1 MRFIIIALFFF
12 SSTTFSQ
19 EKTVD
24 VYFKNTPASEVL
36 KIIETHFG
44 ITISYADESLEGKF
58 FSLKS
63 KEATLEELL
72 FELSTKLNLK
82 FRFIKNDYIVLTK
95 QEKKQDPIYKL
106 SEVVLKSYLTRGIA
120 KNKNG
125 TFIINPKK
133 LDILPGITEADV
145 LESIQELPGVISPD
159 ETATG
164 LNVRGG
170 DVDQNHILWDD
181 ITIYHTGHFFGM
193 ISPFNP
199 NITKKVTFHNKGFN
213 PRFGDRISSV
223 IDISTNNKIEEKANY
238 GFGFNGISADAFFEI
253 PVIKDKMSIIASF
266 RRSYKD
272 IYETQTV
279 QKLENKVFQ
288 NTTIQDN
295 SFSEETFHFKDYT
308 IKWNYI
314 LNQNNRFS
322 FSLIHIDNFLEHT
335 FKDLETEKDY
345 IDLLDIRNNGY
356 SFNWE
361 KNWNKKITQKS
372 KFSLSEYELEY
383 HFIEKTNEVENSK
396 FEKENK
402 IMDSNFTTEFL
413 IDLNNN
419 DSFNLGYQFFSKKVN
434 YVFDETKVLEYIL
447 DQDNSKI
454 NSHSFFLNYAN
465 RSNRFI
471 NFDVGVRSTYHDNIN
486 KFRLEPRVFITK
498 EINDHLILQFSGEIK
513 NQIISQIN
521 ETILSDLSLE
531 NKLWKLANN
540 EGTPI
545 IKANQFSAGFLYQ
558 NNGWVFDVDT
568 YTKKTSGINAL
579 TLGFFSEKPQRFN
592 IGKEKILGT
601 DVYLKKTF
609 KKISTWVSYSFID
622 IQKQFEE
629 INEGEFFPSSNQI
642 KHALSTSIAYKTDN
656 FQVSLGYKWHTGKPF
671 TKLISDGSDDQLNYE
686 EINTERLPNYQR
698 LDLSTLYNFSFSK
711 KLNISGKIGLSL
723 RNILNQ
729 TNLISKEYIG
739 NNIVNDPIIVR
750 DHYSIGMVPNMVFR
764 VNW

>member
-1 MRFIIIALFFF
+1 MRLIIIFFIFF
-12 SSTTFSQ
+12 SSIVFSQ
-19 EKTVD
+19 DKTLD
-24 VYFKNTPASEVL
+24 VHFKNTPANEVL
-36 KIIETHFG
+36 KTIEAHFG
-44 ITISYADESLEGKF
+44 VKISYADESLEGKF

-72 FELSTKLNLK
+72 FELSAKLNLK
-82 FRFIKNDYIVLTK
+82 FRVVNNDYIVVTP

-125 TFIINPKK
+125 TFIINPRK

-145 LESIQELPGVISPD
+145 LESIQELPGVISID

-223 IDISTNNKIEEKANY
+223 IDISTNNEIEEKSKY
-238 GFGFNGISADAFFEI
+238 GFGFNGISADAFVEI
-253 PVIKDKMSIIASF
+253 PIIKDKMSIIASF

-279 QKLENKVFQ
+279 QKLEDKVFQ

-335 FKDLETEKDY
+335 FKDLETKKDY
-345 IDLLDIRNNGY
+345 IDILDTKNNGY
-356 SFNWE
+356 SLNWE
-361 KNWNKKITQKS
+361 KNWSKTITQKT

-383 HFIEKTNEVENSK
+383 HFIKKSNTVENSK

-402 IMDSNFTTEFL
+402 IKDSNFTTEFL

-419 DSFNLGYQFFSKKVN
+419 DSFDFGYQLYSKSVS
-434 YVFDETKVLEYIL
+434 YIFDETKVVEYIL
-447 DQDNSKI
+447 DKDDSKI
-454 NSHSFFLNYAN
+454 NSHSLFLNYAN
-465 RSNRFI
+465 RSNQFI
-471 NFDVGVRSTYHDNIN
+471 NFDVGIRSTYHDNIN
-486 KFRLEPRVFITK
+486 KFRLEPRIFITK
-498 EINDHLILQFSGEIK
+498 EINDHLKLQFSGEIK

-540 EGTPI
+540 EETPI
-545 IKANQFSAGFLYQ
+545 ISANQFSAGFLYQ
-558 NNGWVFDVDT
+558 KNGWSFDVDS
-568 YTKKTSGINAL
+568 YTKKSTGINAL

-592 IGKEKILGT
+592 IGKEKIFGT
-601 DVYLKKTF
+601 DVYLKKDF
-609 KKISTWVSYSFID
+609 KKISAWISYSFID
-622 IQKQFEE
+622 TQKQFEE
-629 INEGEFFPSSNQI
+629 ISEGEYFPSSNQI
-642 KHALSTSIAYKTDN
+642 KHALSTSIAYRSNN
-656 FQVSLGYKWHTGKPF
+656 FQVSVGYKFHTGKPY
-671 TKLISDGSDDQLNYE
+671 TKLISDGSDEEISYE
-686 EINTERLPNYQR
+686 EINTERLPNYHR
-698 LDLSTLYNFSFSK
+698 LDVSTLYNFSFSK
-711 KLNISGKIGLSL
+711 KSNVKGKIGLSL
-723 RNILNQ
+723 RNVLNK

-739 NNIVNDPIIVR
+739 NNVANDPIIVR